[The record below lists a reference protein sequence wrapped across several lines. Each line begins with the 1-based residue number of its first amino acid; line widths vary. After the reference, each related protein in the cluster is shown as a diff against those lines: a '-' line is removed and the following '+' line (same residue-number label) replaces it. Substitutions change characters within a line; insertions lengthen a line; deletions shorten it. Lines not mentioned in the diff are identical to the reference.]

1 MVMAAD
7 LDAKEHMTE
16 LREQNNAGQ
25 KAALG
30 GKAGGEK
37 SLP

>member
-1 MVMAAD
+1 MVTTEN

-16 LREQNNAGQ
+16 IREQNNARQ
-25 KAALG
+25 KAALR

-37 SLP
+37 SPC